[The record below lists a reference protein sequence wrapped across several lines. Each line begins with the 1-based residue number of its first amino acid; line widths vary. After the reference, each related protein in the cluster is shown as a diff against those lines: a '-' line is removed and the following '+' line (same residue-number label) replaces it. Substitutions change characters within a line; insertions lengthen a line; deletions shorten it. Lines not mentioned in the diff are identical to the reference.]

1 MYVGG
6 YDGAVRLFGGKS
18 RNEGQVEFYYR
29 GTWRAVCDSTWD
41 ITDGNVVCQQLG
53 FPGAKMVTRNSFF
66 PIGNDGSSM
75 ITLTGTHCS
84 GSEPSLALCL
94 GSSWGADGCN
104 RSHYAGVVCKGM
116 YVRTYLHTY
125 IHGHCE
131 VFSQGCFVHMLN
143 LFKLHCFHA
152 LRMLC
157 MLQQR

>member
-75 ITLTGTHCS
+75 IILTGTHCS
-84 GSEPSLALCL
+84 GSEPSLALCP

-116 YVRTYLHTY
+116 HIRTCIPTYMGIVR
-125 IHGHCE
+125 
-131 VFSQGCFVHMLN
+131 FSPRD
-143 LFKLHCFHA
+143 A
-152 LRMLC
+152 LSTC
-157 MLQQR
+157 